1 MRMTRNLIF
10 DVSACCVN
18 EKNNFFFA
26 KKTKAK
32 KHSFS
37 SFFLS
42 FFFFSNRSFLRIL
55 PQTIKH
61 SFLSLKR
68 SFRAIRGG
76 RARDDDDTD

>member
-32 KHSFS
+32 KHKSRLFS
-37 SFFLS
+37 FLS
-42 FFFFSNRSFLRIL
+42 FFFSNRSFLRFFASNN
-55 PQTIKH
+55 QTLFPLSEKKFSCH
-61 SFLSLKR
+61 SWGSSER
-68 SFRAIRGG
+68 
-76 RARDDDDTD
+76 

>member
-42 FFFFSNRSFLRIL
+42 FFFFSNRSFLRIFASNN
-55 PQTIKH
+55 QTLFPLSEKKFSCH
-61 SFLSLKR
+61 SWGSSER
-68 SFRAIRGG
+68 
-76 RARDDDDTD
+76 